1 MTYSTK
7 PISQSVRAVRLAAAA
22 ALLAVCVGSGAAPA
36 ARAQEPPTSEW
47 PQAFG
52 AADSRPFVPFAEPL
66 AVAPSRSL
74 GIDLDAVPQVA
85 LAPVDVAALLREDEI
100 RSRRDASKVL
110 RFGIGRAVS
119 AAASDGIW
127 TNLPDGGRLWA
138 LEVVSPGALGL
149 RLHLASL
156 ALPRTARIAV
166 YAPDRPDQVSL
177 YDGDDPSLGGD
188 LWTATTLG
196 ERVRLE
202 LRLPARSGV
211 PPGRLPFA
219 LDRLQHLYL
228 DPVRQ
233 IVGGI
238 RWGGKAAGP
247 CHNDVTCFPEW
258 ANVARAVGGL
268 GTIGGGDSLF
278 CTGELLNTSISD
290 LTPYFLTAHHCVG
303 TQAEAARTEV
313 FWLYQTATCGGAPP
327 SLSSVPR
334 SVGATLLSTGEASDY
349 TLLMIEG
356 ALPRGLFWAGWTAE
370 PVANGTASA
379 DIHHPS
385 GDFKRISFGNRSG
398 SATQCGSEVL
408 SDHVR
413 IDWTDGPTEPGS
425 SGSGIYRSDTQQLY
439 AQLDCGPS
447 ACGNETYDVFG
458 SFAVTYGKIASFLAG
473 GSDDTFEDNETC
485 PGARG
490 ASPGTYKNLI
500 VKSVDPDWYRLKI
513 GAGKTLTVT
522 LSLNRSWGNLGIRAY
537 IGCVNNAAAVSTT
550 SGNTETLTLTNHG
563 AADVMVRWQVF
574 LRNDT
579 RNSYS
584 MTVAVK

>member
-1 MTYSTK
+1 MIDSTK
-7 PISQSVRAVRLAAAA
+7 PISQSVRAARLYAAA

-36 ARAQEPPTSEW
+36 ARAQGPQTSGW

-52 AADSRPFVPFAEPL
+52 AADSRPAATFAEPL
-66 AVAPSRSL
+66 AVAPSRRL
-74 GIDLDAVPQVA
+74 GIELGAVPQIA
-85 LAPVDVAALLREDEI
+85 LSPVDAAALLREDEV
-100 RSRRDASKVL
+100 RSQRDETKVL
-110 RFGIGRAVS
+110 RFGIGREVR
-119 AAASDGIW
+119 AAARDGDW
-127 TNLPDGGRLWA
+127 TRLAAGGRLWV
-138 LEVVSPGALGL
+138 LEIVSPGALGL
-149 RLHLASL
+149 RLHLADL
-156 ALPRTARIAV
+156 DLPRAGQIAV
-166 YAPDRPDQVSL
+166 YAPDHPDQVSL
-177 YDGDDPSLGGD
+177 VEGDDPALERD
-188 LWTATTLG
+188 LWTPTTLG

-202 LRLPARSGV
+202 VFLPARPGV
-211 PPGRLPFA
+211 PPGRLPFT

-228 DPVRQ
+228 DPVKQ
-233 IVGGI
+233 VFTGV
-238 RWGGKAAGP
+238 GKAAGP

-290 LTPYFLTAHHCVG
+290 LTPYFLTAHHCVS
-303 TQAEAARTEV
+303 TQAAASRAEV

-356 ALPRGLFWAGWTAE
+356 ALPRGLFWAGWTAA
-370 PVANGTASA
+370 PVADGTASA

-385 GDFKRISFGNRSG
+385 GDYKRISFGNRSG
-398 SATQCGSEVL
+398 LATQCGNQVL
-408 SDHVR
+408 ADHVR
-413 IDWTDGPTEPGS
+413 IDWTSGPTEPGS
-425 SGSGIYRSDTQQLY
+425 SGSGVYRSDTQQLY

-447 ACGNETYDVFG
+447 ACGNVTYDVFG
-458 SFAVTYGKIASFLAG
+458 SFAVTYGQIASFLAG
-473 GSDDTFEDNETC
+473 GSDDSFEENGFC
-485 PGARG
+485 AAARG
-490 ASPGTYKNLI
+490 AGPGTYKNLI

-522 LSLNRSWGNLGIRAY
+522 LSLTRAWGNIGMRAY
-537 IGCVNNAAAVSTT
+537 IGCVNNAAAVSTS

-579 RNSYS
+579 RNSYT